1 MGVLEGLEPK
11 RVFKYFEEISS
22 IPRGTGN
29 CGSISEY
36 LVRFAREKGYE
47 YVQEKCG
54 NVIIYVPATQGYED
68 SETVILQGHMDMVC
82 EKAPSSKH
90 DFKTEPLDIN
100 IIDDHIFARG
110 TSLGA
115 DDGIALALA
124 LAEADDPSAAHPPLE
139 LVFTVDEEIGMIG
152 AKALNTSLLKG
163 RKFIN
168 LDLEREGEVLTS
180 SAGSLIGRMSV
191 PIKYHRK
198 SGENYRIVI
207 SGFTGGHSGKE
218 ISKYRANANIIMGR
232 LLHFLGTRV
241 KYDIISI
248 TGGLTHTGIP
258 READCDV
265 LVAKADSDSFEGLIQ
280 EFEKTIKNEYRA
292 NESNISIYCN
302 DMGELEENV
311 LFHKTQE
318 RLIFL
323 LNTVPDGVQKMCQ
336 EKLSREL
343 VETSLNIGIMRTDEY
358 RFYLEASI
366 RSCVKTEKYALSDK
380 LRYLTETIGGIYE
393 EDYDFPA
400 WEYKDRSE
408 LTERCKKVYT
418 ELFGRE
424 PKITG
429 VHAGLEC
436 GIFYS
441 RLPGVDMVSIGPDIH
456 DIHTPSEKLSISST
470 LRTWNFLSSVLRSMR
485 K

>member
-1 MGVLEGLEPK
+1 MGVLSGLEPR

-29 CGSISEY
+29 CSAISEY
-36 LVRFAREKGYE
+36 LVRFAREKE
-47 YVQEKCG
+47 LDYVQEKCG
-54 NVIIYVPATQGYED
+54 NVIIYVPATQGYEK
-68 SETVILQGHMDMVC
+68 SEPVILQGHMDMVC
-82 EKAPSSKH
+82 EKAASSKH

-110 TSLGA
+110 TTLGA

-124 LAEADDPSAAHPPLE
+124 LAEVDDPSAAHPPLE
-139 LVFTVDEEIGMIG
+139 LVFTVDEGMGIAG
-152 AKALNTSLLKG
+152 AKALDTSLLKG
-163 RKFIN
+163 KTLIN
-168 LDLEREGEVLTS
+168 LDLENEGELLTS

-191 PIKYHRK
+191 PIKYHKR

-218 ISKYRANANIIMGR
+218 IGKYRANANIIMGR

-241 KYDIISI
+241 KFDIISI

-265 LVAKADSDSFEGLIQ
+265 LISKGDSYSFEGFIK

-292 NESNISIYCN
+292 NEHNISIYCN

-311 LFHKTQE
+311 LYHKTQE
-318 RLIFL
+318 RVIFL
-323 LNTVPDGVQKMCQ
+323 LNTVPDGVQKMSQ
-336 EKLSREL
+336 EKLSKEL
-343 VETSLNIGIMRTDEY
+343 VETSLNIGIMRTDES

-366 RSCVKTEKYALSDK
+366 RSCVTTEKYALSDK

-400 WEYKDRSE
+400 WEYRDDSPI
-408 LTERCKKVYT
+408 TNRCKKIYT

-424 PKITG
+424 PKIIG
-429 VHAGLEC
+429 RHVGLEC
-436 GIFYS
+436 GIFFS
-441 RLPGVDMVSIGPDIH
+441 KIPNVDMVSIGPDIL
-456 DIHTPSEKLSISST
+456 DIHTDTEKLSISST
-470 LRTWNFLSSVLRSMR
+470 LRTWNFLLSVLRSMC
-485 K
+485 